1 MSSKRYGDTDELR
14 EQHRMTGESPQMSPN
29 TQTAVHHSIA
39 LPQGGQSSQLNGAPK
54 VESRASKSRELPLP
68 ELSPEAVDRF
78 ASRFNRIASNVETVI
93 QGKRDV
99 VELTVL
105 ALLAEGHVLVED
117 VPGVGKTQLAKS
129 LARSIDSVFNRV
141 QFTPDLLPS
150 DVTGVSVW
158 DRHSNEFEFKPGPI
172 FANIVVGDEIN
183 RASPKTQSAL
193 LEAMEERQVTSDG
206 VTRALP
212 LPFMVVATQN
222 PLEHEGTYP
231 LPEAQ
236 LDRFM
241 MRVVVGYPSREKELE
256 ILDAHAIHSTFL
268 DLQPVATVEEI
279 QDMIATARAVTVS
292 QAVKSYIV
300 DLVEGTRNHS
310 DIMLGASPRSA
321 LFLQRLARARAASQG
336 REYVMPDDIKVLAHP
351 VLEHR
356 MALRPEAQ
364 MRGESLPG
372 LIDEII
378 GRLRVPGTTSRIA
391 T

>member
-1 MSSKRYGDTDELR
+1 MRTHGST
-14 EQHRMTGESPQMSPN
+14 SPDGFPQEDRSANQRQQASTKPPPI
-29 TQTAVHHSIA
+29 THQSIA
-39 LPQGGQSSQLNGAPK
+39 TPSGHSSSHNGGPS
-54 VESRASKSRELPLP
+54 VESRPKETTRELHLT
-68 ELSPEAVDRF
+68 EVSPQQIEVFSERF
-78 ASRFNRIASNVETVI
+78 DRIAVNVEKVI

-99 VELTVL
+99 IELVLL
-105 ALLAEGHVLVED
+105 ALVAEGHVLVED

-129 LARSIDSVFNRV
+129 VARSIDSLFQRI

-158 DRHSNEFEFKPGPI
+158 DRNANEFEFKPGPI
-172 FANIVVGDEIN
+172 FANLVVGDEIN

-212 LPFMVVATQN
+212 LPFMVMATQN

-241 MRVVVGYPSREKELE
+241 MRVVIGYPSRQKELE
-256 ILDAHAIHSTFL
+256 ILDTHGVRSTFF
-268 DLQPVATVEEI
+268 DLEPVVSMEEVEEMVGI
-279 QDMIATARAVTVS
+279 ARAVSVS
-292 QAVKSYIV
+292 QSVKTYIV
-300 DLVEGTRNHS
+300 DLVEGTRTHA
-310 DIMLGASPRSA
+310 DVLLGASPRSA
-321 LFLQRLARARAASQG
+321 LFLQRLSRARAASQG
-336 REYVMPDDIKVLAHP
+336 REYVTPDDIKVLAHP

-356 MALRPEAQ
+356 MGLRPEAQ
-364 MRGESLPG
+364 MRGESLPEA
-372 LIDEII
+372 IDELMT
-378 GRLRVPGTTSRIA
+378 RLRVPGTTSRIA

>member
-1 MSSKRYGDTDELR
+1 MDAVSAQQIEAFSKRFDL
-14 EQHRMTGESPQMSPN
+14 
-29 TQTAVHHSIA
+29 IA
-39 LPQGGQSSQLNGAPK
+39 T
-54 VESRASKSRELPLP
+54 
-68 ELSPEAVDRF
+68 
-78 ASRFNRIASNVETVI
+78 NVERVI

-99 VELTVL
+99 VELVLL
-105 ALLAEGHVLVED
+105 ALVAEGHVLVED

-129 LARSIDSVFNRV
+129 VARSIDSEFQRV

-158 DRHSNEFEFKPGPI
+158 DRNRNEFEFKPGPI

-212 LPFMVVATQN
+212 LPFMVMATQN

-231 LPEAQ
+231 LPESQ

-241 MRVVVGYPSREKELE
+241 MRVVIGYPSRQKELE
-256 ILDAHAIHSTFL
+256 ILDTHGVRSTFL
-268 DLQPVATVEEI
+268 DLEPVVSVEEI
-279 QDMIATARAVTVS
+279 EELVVVARDVTVS
-292 QAVKSYIV
+292 SSVKAYII
-300 DLVEGTRNHS
+300 DLVDGTRQHP
-310 DIMLGASPRSA
+310 DVLLGASPRSA
-321 LFLQRLARARAASQG
+321 LFLQRLSRARAASQG
-336 REYVMPDDIKVLAHP
+336 REYVTPDDIKLLAHP

-364 MRGESLPG
+364 MRGETLPDVIED
-372 LIDEII
+372 LM

>member
-1 MSSKRYGDTDELR
+1 LDVVSPQQIEAFSKRFDL
-14 EQHRMTGESPQMSPN
+14 
-29 TQTAVHHSIA
+29 IA
-39 LPQGGQSSQLNGAPK
+39 T
-54 VESRASKSRELPLP
+54 
-68 ELSPEAVDRF
+68 
-78 ASRFNRIASNVETVI
+78 NVEKVI

-99 VELTVL
+99 VELVLL
-105 ALLAEGHVLVED
+105 ALVAEGHVLVED

-129 LARSIDSVFNRV
+129 IARSIDSEFQRV

-158 DRHSNEFEFKPGPI
+158 DRNRNEFEFKPGPI

-212 LPFMVVATQN
+212 LPFMVMATQN

-231 LPEAQ
+231 LPESQ

-241 MRVVVGYPSREKELE
+241 MRVVIGYPSRQKELE
-256 ILDAHAIHSTFL
+256 ILDTHGVRSTFL
-268 DLQPVATVEEI
+268 DLEPVVSVEEI
-279 QDMIATARAVTVS
+279 EELVVVAREVTVS
-292 QAVKSYIV
+292 SSVKTYII
-300 DLVEGTRNHS
+300 DLVDGTRQHP
-310 DIMLGASPRSA
+310 DVLLGASPRSA
-321 LFLQRLARARAASQG
+321 LFLQRLSRARAASQG
-336 REYVMPDDIKVLAHP
+336 REYVTPDDIKLLAHP

-356 MALRPEAQ
+356 MGLRPEAQ
-364 MRGESLPG
+364 MRGETLPDVIED
-372 LIDEII
+372 LM

>member
-1 MSSKRYGDTDELR
+1 MVSPQQIEAFSKRFDL
-14 EQHRMTGESPQMSPN
+14 
-29 TQTAVHHSIA
+29 IA
-39 LPQGGQSSQLNGAPK
+39 T
-54 VESRASKSRELPLP
+54 
-68 ELSPEAVDRF
+68 
-78 ASRFNRIASNVETVI
+78 NVEKVI

-99 VELTVL
+99 VELVLL
-105 ALLAEGHVLVED
+105 ALVAEGHVLVED

-129 LARSIDSVFNRV
+129 IARSIDSEFQRV

-158 DRHSNEFEFKPGPI
+158 DRNRNEFEFKPGPI

-212 LPFMVVATQN
+212 LPFMVMATQN

-231 LPEAQ
+231 LPESQ

-241 MRVVVGYPSREKELE
+241 MRVVIGYPSRQKELE
-256 ILDAHAIHSTFL
+256 ILDTHGVRSTFL
-268 DLQPVATVEEI
+268 DLEPVVSVEEI
-279 QDMIATARAVTVS
+279 EELVVVAREVTVS
-292 QAVKSYIV
+292 SSVKTYII
-300 DLVEGTRNHS
+300 DLVDGTRQHP
-310 DIMLGASPRSA
+310 DVLLGASPRSA
-321 LFLQRLARARAASQG
+321 LFLQRLSRARAASQG
-336 REYVMPDDIKVLAHP
+336 REYVTPDDIKLLAHP

-356 MALRPEAQ
+356 MGLRPEAQ
-364 MRGESLPG
+364 MRGETLPDVIED
-372 LIDEII
+372 LM

>member
-1 MSSKRYGDTDELR
+1 LAEV
-14 EQHRMTGESPQMSPN
+14 SPQQIE
-29 TQTAVHHSIA
+29 TFA
-39 LPQGGQSSQLNGAPK
+39 K
-54 VESRASKSRELPLP
+54 
-68 ELSPEAVDRF
+68 RF
-78 ASRFNRIASNVETVI
+78 DLIASNVEKVI

-99 VELTVL
+99 VELALL
-105 ALLAEGHVLVED
+105 ALIAEGHVLVED

-129 LARSIDSVFNRV
+129 VARSIDSVFQRV

-158 DRHSNEFEFKPGPI
+158 DRNRNEFEFKPGPI

-212 LPFMVVATQN
+212 LPFMVMATQN

-231 LPEAQ
+231 LPESQ

-241 MRVVVGYPSREKELE
+241 MRVVIGYPSRQKELE
-256 ILDAHAIHSTFL
+256 ILDTHGVRSTFH
-268 DLQPVATVEEI
+268 DLQPVVTIAEI
-279 QDMIATARAVTVS
+279 DELIATARGVTVS
-292 QAVKSYIV
+292 ASVKTYIV
-300 DLVEGTRNHS
+300 DLVEGTRQHP
-310 DIMLGASPRSA
+310 DVLLGASPRSA
-321 LFLQRLARARAASQG
+321 LFLQRLSRALAASQG
-336 REYVMPDDIKVLAHP
+336 REYVIPDDIKVLAHP

-356 MALRPEAQ
+356 MGMRPEAQ
-364 MRGESLPG
+364 MRGETLPD
-372 LIDEII
+372 LLDEIMV
-378 GRLRVPGTTSRIA
+378 RLRVPGTTSRIA

>member
-1 MSSKRYGDTDELR
+1 LTDRIDLFGER
-14 EQHRMTGESPQMSPN
+14 FHR
-29 TQTAVHHSIA
+29 V
-39 LPQGGQSSQLNGAPK
+39 
-54 VESRASKSRELPLP
+54 
-68 ELSPEAVDRF
+68 
-78 ASRFNRIASNVETVI
+78 ASNVETVI

-99 VELTVL
+99 VELVLL
-105 ALLAEGHVLVED
+105 ALVAEGHVLVED
-117 VPGVGKTQLAKS
+117 VPGVGKTHLAKS
-129 LARSIDSVFNRV
+129 LARSIDGAFNRI

-150 DVTGVSVW
+150 DVTGITIW
-158 DRHSNEFEFKPGPI
+158 DRDRGEFEFKPGPI

-206 VTRALP
+206 ITRGVP

-241 MRVVVGYPSREKELE
+241 MRVVIGYPDRGKELE
-256 ILDAHAIHSTFL
+256 MLDTHGIRSTFHA
-268 DLQPVATVEEI
+268 LQPVVSLEEVAE
-279 QDMIATARAVTVS
+279 MISIAQEITVS
-292 QAVKSYIV
+292 NAVKSYII
-300 DLVEGTRNHS
+300 DLVGSTRSHP
-310 DIMLGASPRSA
+310 DVMLGASPRSA

-336 REYVMPDDIKVLAHP
+336 RDYVMPDDIKDLARP

-356 MALRPEAQ
+356 LALRPEAQ
-364 MRGESLPG
+364 MRGETVAE
-372 LIDEII
+372 LIDGILS
-378 GRLRVPGTTSRIA
+378 GMRVPGTTSRIA